1 MVQDSR
7 KTLRPGL
14 RKLASQAPADA
25 KSPNAGDII
34 RLNEPEA
41 VEVKEGSKGA
51 PEAVKTARLQVVAAI
66 EDCFRLDDEWWRE
79 EPVSRLYYRVLL
91 ASGECLTIYKNLQNN
106 AWYRQMY

>member
-7 KTLRPGL
+7 KALRPGL
-14 RKLASQAPADA
+14 RKLGSQTPAGA
-25 KSPNAGDII
+25 KSHVAGDII

-41 VEVKEGSKGA
+41 VEVKEGPKGA
-51 PEAVKTARLQVVAAI
+51 PEVVKTARLQAVAAI

-91 ASGECLTIYKNLQNN
+91 ASGERLTIYKDLRKN
-106 AWYRQMY
+106 AWYRQIY